1 MIKNLFKHSILI
13 TLFVSLAFSC
23 QKNKILFKEDFQ
35 NNHNGWDTLTTSY
48 LSNKIVDRQF
58 ISTNEFDNVINFS
71 LIEPQIK
78 EKNLWIESSIKFN
91 KFYKAGSLGG
101 LIILA
106 DNIKDPKEYLFFGIN
121 DKKEVCISRESLN
134 PSKAQ
139 TYYMHKNENLKLD
152 DYNTF
157 SIHISNSKLQ
167 FLLNS
172 KSVIAIDRIEF
183 STTTMGYVTL
193 GSQIAVKDLEIK
205 KSL

>member
-35 NNHNGWDTLTTSY
+35 NNHNRWDTLTTSY

-106 DNIKDPKEYLFFGIN
+106 DNLKDPKEYLFFGIN

-183 STTTMGYVTL
+183 STTIMGYVTL